1 MSPAANVAFSARL
14 RSAPALA
21 PHAIGRAAT
30 LALHDELALSPKPG
44 LVTPTDSGSHTDM
57 DAHTFMRSLFA
68 LRSYFVRIAG
78 LGADGAPFH
87 ALERC
92 GIEAEARMLAA
103 TGGVNTHRG
112 SVFMLGLLCAAAGA
126 VAAQGWHP
134 TPALLRSTLLARW
147 GEALAARAMRTSTLP
162 GGMAARRHG
171 LRSASA
177 EAALGFPVLFET
189 ALPAMQAAGALGLGR
204 QQVLLDTFFNIVAV
218 LDDSNLAH
226 RGGMEGLRHAQ
237 RAARA
242 YLDAG
247 GASRPDGMTAARDI
261 GDDFVRRRL
270 SPGGAAD
277 TLAAACWMQR
287 LGLLGAGAPAP

>member
-1 MSPAANVAFSARL
+1 MTRAAAIVFDARL
-14 RSAPALA
+14 RSAPSLTLQ
-21 PHAIGRAAT
+21 AIGRAAT

-44 LVTPTDSGSHTDM
+44 LVTPTDTGSHTDM

-78 LGADGAPFH
+78 LGADGAPFP

-92 GIEAEARMLAA
+92 GIEAETRMLAA
-103 TGGVNTHRG
+103 TGGTNTHRG
-112 SVFMLGLLCAAAGA
+112 SIFMLGLLCAAAGA
-126 VAAQGWHP
+126 VAAQGRRP

-147 GEALAARAMRTSTLP
+147 GDALAARATRPPTLP
-162 GGMAARRHG
+162 GGLAARRYG
-171 LRSASA
+171 LRGASE

-189 ALPAMQAAGALGLGR
+189 AVPALQAAGARGMAR
-204 QQVLLDTFFNIVAV
+204 QHVLLDTLFSIMAV

-242 YLDAG
+242 FLDAG
-247 GASRPDGMTAARDI
+247 GASRPDGVAAAGEI

-287 LGLLGAGAPAP
+287 LGALGSVLSAS

>member
-1 MSPAANVAFSARL
+1 MTQAAAAFTAHL
-14 RSAPALA
+14 RSVPGLA
-21 PHAIGRAAT
+21 AQVIGRTAT

-44 LVTPTDSGSHTDM
+44 LVTPTDTGSHTDM

-78 LGADGAPFH
+78 LGADGAAFH

-92 GIEAEARMLAA
+92 GIEAETRMLAA
-103 TGGVNTHRG
+103 TGGINTHRG
-112 SVFMLGLLCAAAGA
+112 SIFMLGLLCAAAGA
-126 VAAQGWHP
+126 VAAQGRRP
-134 TPALLRSTLLARW
+134 TPALLRSTLSVRW
-147 GEALAARAMRTSTLP
+147 GEALAARATRTPTLP
-162 GGMAARRHG
+162 GGLAARRYG
-171 LRSASA
+171 LRSAST

-189 ALPAMQAAGALGLGR
+189 AVPAMQAAFARGLGR
-204 QQVLLDTFFNIVAV
+204 QQALLDTLFSIMAV

-237 RAARA
+237 REARA
-242 YLDAG
+242 FLDAG
-247 GASRPDGMTAARDI
+247 GASRPGGVAAARDI

-277 TLAAACWMQR
+277 TLAAACWMHR
-287 LGLLGAGAPAP
+287 LGLLGPASSAP

>member
-1 MSPAANVAFSARL
+1 MKHAAAIAVHAPRSCAASLSAQ
-14 RSAPALA
+14 
-21 PHAIGRAAT
+21 AIGRAAT

-44 LVTPTDSGSHTDM
+44 LVTPTDAGSHTDM

-78 LGADGAPFH
+78 LGADGAPFD

-92 GIEAEARMLAA
+92 GIDAEARMLAA
-103 TGGVNTHRG
+103 TGGINTHRG
-112 SVFMLGLLCAAAGA
+112 AIFMLGLLCAAAGA
-126 VAAQGWHP
+126 VAAAGRTPHP
-134 TPALLRSTLLARW
+134 SVLRGTLLDRW
-147 GEALAARAMRTSTLP
+147 GDALAMRARRTSTLP
-162 GGMAARRHG
+162 GGRAARRHG

-177 EAALGFPVLFET
+177 EAALAFPVLFET
-189 ALPAMQAAGALGLGR
+189 AVPAMQVAAARGLAR
-204 QQVLLDTFFNIVAV
+204 QHVLLDTLFSVMAV

-237 RAARA
+237 GVAQG
-242 YLDAG
+242 YLAAG
-247 GASRPDGMTAARDI
+247 GASRPDGVAAAHAI
-261 GDDFVRRRL
+261 GEDFVRRRL

-287 LGLLGAGAPAP
+287 LGSLAPSTR